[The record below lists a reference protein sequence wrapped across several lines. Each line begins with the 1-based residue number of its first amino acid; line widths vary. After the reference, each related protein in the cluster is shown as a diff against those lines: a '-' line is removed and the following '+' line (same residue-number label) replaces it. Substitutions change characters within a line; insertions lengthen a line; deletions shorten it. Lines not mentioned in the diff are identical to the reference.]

1 MLIKGIK
8 DSIKSR
14 EIQDRA
20 ECIVDVAERK
30 LADAKRITTTS
41 IETFGKLKIDTY
53 SNEIYNFVDDFSKIK
68 NIDLEQVDFLEGL
81 DKLDNMKV
89 QISEMQEISM
99 TAVNVMKGAVTG
111 VSAGV
116 LVGWGTYGG
125 VMALG
130 TASTGTAI
138 ASLSGAAAT
147 NATLAW
153 LGGGAIA
160 AGGGGMALGS
170 LVLGGL
176 VAGPALLIAGGIIGA
191 KGRESL
197 NNAKSN
203 LSAARKLDSDVNVII
218 KQLEVVREAI
228 KQNIVLIEELRK
240 NAIIANKK
248 LKEIVAQNNNWN
260 TYTEVEKKEVFTIFK
275 TIQLLKKILDV
286 PLLNNNGE
294 LTKEAQ
300 NINEYVKEI

>member
-1 MLIKGIK
+1 MLIKGIR
-8 DSIKSR
+8 DSMKSK
-14 EIQDRA
+14 ELQGRA

-30 LADAKRITTTS
+30 LSDAKRKTTTS
-41 IETFGKLKIDTY
+41 IEKFGKLKIDTY
-53 SNEIYNFVDDFSKIK
+53 SQEIYRFVDIFSDIK
-68 NIDLEQVDFLEGL
+68 NVDLEQVDFLAGL
-81 DKLDNMKV
+81 DTLDNMKV
-89 QISEMQEISM
+89 QISEMREISM

-138 ASLSGAAAT
+138 ASLSGVAAT

-160 AGGGGMALGS
+160 AGGGGIALGS

-191 KGRESL
+191 KGKESL

-203 LSAARKLDSDVNVII
+203 LSVARKLDSDVNVII
-218 KQLEVVREAI
+218 KQLEVVRQVI
-228 KQNIVLIEELRK
+228 KQNTVLIEEFRK
-240 NAIIANKK
+240 NAFTANNK
-248 LKEIVAQNNNWN
+248 LKEIVVQNNNWN
-260 TYTEVEKKEVFTIFK
+260 TYSEAEKNEVFMIFK
-275 TIQLLKKILDV
+275 TMQILKKILDV

-300 NINEYVKEI
+300 NINEYVKEF

>member
-1 MLIKGIK
+1 
-8 DSIKSR
+8 
-14 EIQDRA
+14 
-20 ECIVDVAERK
+20 
-30 LADAKRITTTS
+30 
-41 IETFGKLKIDTY
+41 
-53 SNEIYNFVDDFSKIK
+53 
-68 NIDLEQVDFLEGL
+68 
-81 DKLDNMKV
+81 
-89 QISEMQEISM
+89 M

-228 KQNIVLIEELRK
+228 KQNIALIEELRK